1 MRYVA
6 LAAGFDGTLARNGR
20 CEARCVDALRAL
32 AASGRKLILVT
43 KRELRDV
50 LQIFP
55 EADVFD
61 YLVVENGAVMHRTA
75 TRESTILAHAPSEL
89 FVQELRRRCIAPL
102 TIGSSIITTVCA
114 HASEVAATIRK
125 LQLDCELITNED
137 ALIILPGGVSEAS
150 GVQAALTEL
159 GLSAHNLVAVGN
171 AISARPLFDLAEH
184 AVAVDNADALLK
196 GFADRTTRD
205 ADGAGF
211 IELAHDLI
219 ATDLAAA
226 PPRHRI
232 VLGLLEDQ
240 QEATIA
246 PLETSLLVCGPD
258 GSGKAALCNKLLDQL
273 LGHRYQCCVIGVDVN
288 ARHTVPA
295 RVEVFGDVQE
305 PPQLGEIL
313 IALEKPDNSIAVS
326 LAALP
331 PTQMSTFANALL
343 LQLQA
348 LHDRIGRP
356 HTIVV
361 DEADCIL
368 DDSSAVTLAAR
379 TDDVTMIY
387 SSSAPAQIPREILR
401 SVQIVVALGSPRSV
415 LDEVCRTTGQ
425 QPPPIDELPV
435 AGDQALLW
443 AQQHD
448 DVPPVRLC
456 CAGAQRSNAAHS
468 HPRTEYA

>member
-50 LQIFP
+50 LEIFP
-55 EADVFD
+55 EAGVFD
-61 YLVVENGAVMHRTA
+61 YLVAENGAVMHRTA
-75 TRESTILAHAPSEL
+75 TRESTILAHAPPEL
-89 FVQELRRRCIAPL
+89 FVQELRRRCITPL

-125 LQLDCELITNED
+125 LQLDCELVTNED
-137 ALIILPGGVSEAS
+137 ALLILPGGVSEAS

-171 AISARPLFDLAEH
+171 AASDRPLLDLAEH
-184 AVAVDNADALLK
+184 AVAVGNADSSLK
-196 GFADRTTRD
+196 RSADRTAHD
-205 ADGAGF
+205 ADGEGF

-232 VLGLLEDQ
+232 VLGLLENQ
-240 QEATIA
+240 QEVTIA
-246 PLETSLLVCGPD
+246 PLEASLLVCGPE
-258 GSGKAALCNKLLDQL
+258 GSGKSAMCNRLLDQL
-273 LGHRYQCCVIGVDVN
+273 LNHSYQCCVIGVDVN
-288 ARHTVPA
+288 ARRAVPA

-305 PPQLGEIL
+305 PPQLAEIL
-313 IALEKPDNSIAVS
+313 SAMEKPENSIAVN
-326 LAALP
+326 LGALP
-331 PTQMSTFANALL
+331 STQMPTFANTLL

-368 DDSSAVTLAAR
+368 DDSSAVTLPAR
-379 TDDVTMIY
+379 TADVTMIY
-387 SSSAPAQIPREILR
+387 SSSAPAQISREILR

-415 LDEVCRTTGQ
+415 LDEICRATGQ
-425 QPPPIDELPV
+425 QPPPIGELPV
-435 AGDQALLW
+435 AEDQALLW
-443 AQQHD
+443 VQQD